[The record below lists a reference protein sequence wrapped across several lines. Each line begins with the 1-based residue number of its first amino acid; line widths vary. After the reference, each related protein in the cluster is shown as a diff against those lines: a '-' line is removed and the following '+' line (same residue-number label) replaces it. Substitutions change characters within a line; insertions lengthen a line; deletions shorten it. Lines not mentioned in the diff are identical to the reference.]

1 MKIVLSVLIVV
12 FMQLNADEIQR
23 IESMIQEISKLKNDY
38 SLMQDK
44 LDKCIAKKS
53 KVCLDNHKTEDDNK
67 FPKLKMKI
75 YKSEVTK

>member
-1 MKIVLSVLIVV
+1 MEKIKKRITNIVD
-12 FMQLNADEIQR
+12 AKE
-23 IESMIQEISKLKNDY
+23 EISKLKNDY

-44 LDKCIAKKS
+44 LNKCIAKKS
-53 KVCLDNHKTEDDNK
+53 KVCSDNHKTEDDNK